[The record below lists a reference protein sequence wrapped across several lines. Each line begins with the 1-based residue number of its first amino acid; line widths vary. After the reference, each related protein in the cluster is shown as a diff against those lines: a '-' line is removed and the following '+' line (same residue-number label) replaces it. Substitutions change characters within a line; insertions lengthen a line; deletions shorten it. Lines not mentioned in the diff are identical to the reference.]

1 METGQMATPFRTN
14 GGQKKSS
21 LEPVRGVWG
30 AEGGG
35 AILPIG
41 GSGSCCLSTS
51 FGASAAI

>member
-1 METGQMATPFRTN
+1 METGQMAMPFFEQMEAKN
-14 GGQKKSS
+14 K
-21 LEPVRGVWG
+21 RGKLFG
-30 AEGGG
+30 TSEGVGG